1 MPLRVTA
8 GVEGQQEKKK
18 TPGRKGPCGLLRRDY
33 SILGEKEIRGHSGGN
48 DWQRLTAGGGNILER
63 RLRSRTSGQESVKLF
78 R

>member
-48 DWQRLTAGGGNILER
+48 DWQRLTAGGGIYWREDSGAER
-63 RLRSRTSGQESVKLF
+63 VVRRV
-78 R
+78 